1 MKTIAIAVH
10 SLTVEYTLTILNGI
24 SDYFKE
30 KDIRFIVT
38 QLKAPSYTNSLYE
51 YQSFSSLP
59 IILNDQVD
67 GLIIASGFYNTS
79 NTLKTLVSAISKFK
93 DKPVVSI
100 SIPLDLPNCSTVI
113 VDDSKSYDKIIT
125 HLRKEHKVKKI
136 AFMGTDPEGSLEG
149 KHRFECFKNALEKNK
164 LDFDPDLF
172 FYGNFTTS
180 SAEAE
185 LKSRLRKKADVKFD
199 CIVAANDLMALACSK
214 HLSNLGFKVPE
225 EIKIIGY
232 DNTSHSKQVYP
243 FLTTIDQDLYSQGQK
258 AAQLILKKI
267 EGKNVP
273 DITKVSSIPIIR
285 ESCGCKLK
293 LDGKP
298 LRKNPRFQL
307 LSNGTQDHF
316 LGKLSQLSS
325 MFDMTKAS
333 DTTRRLFYSLRFMM
347 EHSNISEV
355 AVCYYENPLT
365 IGRKETFSPAS
376 KVNLNMLLDLDY
388 GISEFESNR
397 YFDPSKEILPAGVLE
412 RAKGTY
418 ILHPIYSGELNY
430 GYVVCRLVNEDYAV
444 YSVLIRILV
453 TALSQAYEYSNRISE
468 NSMLS
473 EENKQLQENNTN
485 LNKQSRTDELT
496 RLLNRRGF
504 MELGQEHIN
513 MSIEDNDSGL
523 VFFADLDGLKT
534 INDTYGHKMG
544 DAAIKAAGSVLSQV
558 LRANDVVGRISGDEF
573 GGVAS
578 GMDSK
583 LISKVRTEADKYCAD
598 ISKQHGFPFKLSMS
612 IGFAK
617 FDKDNKLLKELLEE
631 ADKMLY
637 EEKKIKH
644 GTKTKKL
651 EIE

>member
-1 MKTIAIAVH
+1 MKTIAVVVH
-10 SLTVEYTLTILNGI
+10 SLTVEYTLSILNGI

-30 KDIRFIVT
+30 KDIRSIIT

-59 IILNDQVD
+59 SIFNGQVD
-67 GLIIASGFYNTS
+67 GLIVVSGIYNTT
-79 NTLKTLVSAISKFK
+79 NTLKTLVKEFSKYK
-93 DKPVVSI
+93 SKPVVSI
-100 SIPLDLPNCSTVI
+100 SIPLDLPDCSTVI
-113 VDDSKSYDKIIT
+113 VDDSKSYEKIIT
-125 HLRKEHKVKKI
+125 HLHKEHKVRKI
-136 AFMGTDPEGSLEG
+136 AFMGTDPETSTEG
-149 KHRFECFKNALEKNK
+149 KHRFQCFMNAMKKNNLT
-164 LDFDPDLF
+164 FDSDLF

-185 LKSRLRKKADVKFD
+185 LQTRLKKKSDVKFD

-214 HLSNLGFKVPE
+214 HLSSLGFKIPE
-225 EIKIIGY
+225 DIKIIGY
-232 DNTSHSKQVYP
+232 DNTSHSRQEYP
-243 FLTTIDQDLYSQGQK
+243 FLTTIDQNLYSQGQK
-258 AAQLILKKI
+258 AAQLILRKI
-267 EGKNVP
+267 DGKNVP
-273 DITKVSSIPIIR
+273 EITKISSTPVIR
-285 ESCGCKLK
+285 ESCGCILKINGKLI
-293 LDGKP
+293 
-298 LRKNPRFQL
+298 RKDPKFQL
-307 LSNGTQDHF
+307 LSNGAQNHF
-316 LGKLSQLSS
+316 LGKLCNISAL
-325 MFDMTKAS
+325 FDMTKAS

-347 EHSNISEV
+347 DHSNIREI
-355 AVCYYENPLT
+355 AVCYYDKPLT
-365 IGRKETFSPAS
+365 IGRKESFALVS
-376 KVNLNMLLDLDY
+376 KINLNMLLDLDY

-397 YFDPSKEILPAGVLE
+397 YFDPSKEILPSNVLE

-430 GYVVCRLVNEDYAV
+430 GYVLCRIENNDYAV
-444 YSVLIRILV
+444 YSVIIRILV
-453 TALSQAYEYSNRISE
+453 TALSQAYEYSNRLSE

-473 EENKQLQENNTN
+473 EENKQLQENNTS
-485 LNKQSRTDELT
+485 LNKQSKTDELT

-513 MSIEDNDSGL
+513 MSIEANDSGL
-523 VFFADLDGLKT
+523 VFFADLDGLKI

-558 LRANDVVGRISGDEF
+558 LRANDVVGRLSGDEF

-583 LISKVRTEADKYCAD
+583 LISKVRAQAEKYCED
-598 ISKQHGFPFKLSMS
+598 VSKQHNFPFKLSIS

-617 FDKDNKLLKELLEE
+617 FHKENHILKELLEE

-644 GTKTKKL
+644 ATRNP
-651 EIE
+651 